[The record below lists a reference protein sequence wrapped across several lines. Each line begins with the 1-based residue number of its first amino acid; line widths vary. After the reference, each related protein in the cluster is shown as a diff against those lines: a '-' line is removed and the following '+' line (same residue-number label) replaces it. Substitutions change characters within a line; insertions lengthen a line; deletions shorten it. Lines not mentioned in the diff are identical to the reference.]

1 MEELNSKSSDSA
13 ITGINIIGA
22 DKGSLEMKTIEFMP
36 TIVIGLGGTGKE
48 VLLRLRRQ
56 FVEKYG
62 NLSDFPILSYLYID
76 TDNAPSEESG
86 IARDRDF
93 LINDIDFQPSE
104 KVFNP
109 VNPSDYIYRINEL
122 PHIKSWLNT
131 TGEIANLGTMNTG
144 AGQIRPAAR
153 LAFYHNFDEI
163 CSKLIS
169 AKALITDSRSI
180 NKVKDKHKIKSVNT
194 EKINVYIISSVS
206 GGTGAGMLIDF
217 GFLVRSLFRNQ
228 AISSCYIILPKIY
241 QGYGKERIFANAY
254 ASLKELEY
262 YNFRNKFPVMWK
274 KNEPQLFQ
282 PGVFDDVYLIDGE
295 NLKNLSLSE
304 LSSKDIYKMLS
315 DSIFQD
321 FSNSDFANYKR
332 SVRVNLVQ
340 YKQRI
345 WPDDDTVTENTFS
358 RKYSTFGQTK
368 ISIPVDRIILSCSY
382 KLSEDIVDYYLSF
395 AEGSQSDI
403 DNYII
408 SEFLPELG
416 ILENKNKHQLLDD
429 LYSLGEKSSILTRI
443 KEFVNSIQNDL
454 TSGKFGENWTSY
466 ILSEKQKFDT
476 NFRDDNDIQRLGLYY
491 SHLYSNKERI
501 TKNLIGS
508 REQNHLGNLEKKIII
523 LINDSTRG
531 VFYSINILRRIQF
544 ILTNGNFD
552 YIPRFEKEIKDLQ
565 SLIIKLEA
573 EVKSRFQDL
582 KIDESRSKLNILKK
596 PAMSGTLEK
605 FLKSLDEYYNALVKL
620 KARYMAKDICQRI
633 LTLIEKGVKNDTG
646 KITFTGLISDLNKL
660 TGNLGNLKS
669 NFRKK
674 SDYFASKQ
682 EDVFNLYVYEPE
694 DIANEYYLKYI
705 GTGQNAAENI
715 KNLANKLLKELGA
728 SDVTDIVNIL
738 KDTDAKAVE
747 DNMIK
752 FSKRQFD
759 AIRDDYNITDIL
771 FEKEVTRSESK
782 IRSMLMQAYPWLRIN
797 EIPGRFKLDDS
808 AKKLYIGVKTNTPSF
823 KKLQSLIYSIVG
835 SAVEFKDS
843 ADNSAI
849 IFYSEWA
856 GFPLFYSYAVSEEM
870 KQYYLQL
877 MRNHNIDLHL
887 NKNYYLYNDIIPLS
901 SEEKIRLKEA
911 HRAFILGL
919 VFNILETVNEPDE
932 DTGKYKIIYKFTKQ
946 EGITVKRVEQLGIES
961 RCINRLFEETGR
973 DSLRIQILNQAE
985 RIKKEF
991 HEKKYYAE
999 LLVIFEYYCE
1009 NVYKI
1014 EEVEI
1019 AGGAKQKIESYEY
1032 RILRDLSKEIESKV
1046 SGIERPEL
1054 IERVMRLKNDLD
1066 SFSITINEHDLRRK
1080 LNPAFLS
1087 VRDIDENKI
1096 PEAMSKDI
1104 NLNKLRELKAAF
1116 DEGLITQAEYDNSKR
1131 KFLEAK

>member
-1 MEELNSKSSDSA
+1 MDELNLKIPGSQNPNMN
-13 ITGINIIGA
+13 ITNA

-104 KVFNP
+104 KIFNP
-109 VNPSDYIYRINEL
+109 VNPADYIYRINEL
-122 PHIKSWLNT
+122 PHIKTWLNT

-153 LAFYHNFDEI
+153 LAFFHNFDEI
-163 CSKLIS
+163 CSKLNS

-180 NKVKDKHKIKSVNT
+180 NKVKDKHKIKNVNT
-194 EKINVYIISSVS
+194 EKINVYVVTSVS
-206 GGTGAGMLIDF
+206 GGTGAGMFIDF
-217 GFLVRSLFRNQ
+217 GFLLRNLFRNQ
-228 AISSCYIILPKIY
+228 VISSCYIILPKIY

-262 YNFRNKFPVMWK
+262 YNFKNKFSTSWK
-274 KNEPQLFQ
+274 KNEPQIFQ

-332 SVRVNLVQ
+332 SVRINLVQ

-345 WPDDDTVTENTFS
+345 WPDDDTVSENTFS

-368 ISIPVDRIILSCSY
+368 ISVPVDRIILSCSY

-403 DNYII
+403 DNYLLT
-408 SEFLPELG
+408 EFLPEIG
-416 ILENKNKHQLLDD
+416 ILENRNKHQLLDD
-429 LYSLGEKSSILTRI
+429 FYSLGEKSSILTRI
-443 KEFVNSIQNDL
+443 KEFINSLQNDL
-454 TSGKFGENWTSY
+454 TSGKYGDNWTSY

-476 NFRDDNDIQRLGLYY
+476 NFRDDNDVQRLGLYY
-491 SHLYSNKERI
+491 SHLNSNKERI
-501 TKNLIGS
+501 TKKLVGS
-508 REQNHLGNLEKKIII
+508 REQNRLGTIEKKIIN

-544 ILTNGNFD
+544 ILANGNFD
-552 YIPRFEKEIKDLQ
+552 YIPKFEKEIKDLQ
-565 SLIIKLEA
+565 SIILKLES
-573 EVKSRFQDL
+573 EVKNRFQDL
-582 KIDESRSKLNILKK
+582 KIDESRSKLNVLKK
-596 PAMSGTLEK
+596 TAMSGTLEK
-605 FLKSLDEYYNALVKL
+605 FLKALDEYYNALIKL
-620 KARYMAKDICQRI
+620 KARYYAKDICQKI
-633 LTLIEKGVKNDTG
+633 LILIEKGVKNDSG

-660 TGNLGNLKS
+660 TGNLGNLKN

-674 SDYFASKQ
+674 SEYFASKQ

-694 DIANEYYLKYI
+694 DILNEYYIKYI
-705 GTGQNAAENI
+705 GTGKNAEENI
-715 KNLANKLLKELGA
+715 KSLANKLLKDLGA

-747 DNMIK
+747 ESMIK

-823 KKLQSLIYSIVG
+823 KKLQNLIYSIVG
-835 SAVEFKDS
+835 SSVEFKDS
-843 ADNSAI
+843 ADSSSI

-870 KQYYLQL
+870 KYYYIQL

-887 NKNYYLYNDIIPLS
+887 NKNYYLYNDIIPLT

-919 VFNILETVNEPDE
+919 IFNILETVNEIDE
-932 DTGKYKIIYKFTKQ
+932 DTGIIKIIYKFTKQ

-973 DSLRIQILNQAE
+973 DSLRLQILNQAE
-985 RIKKEF
+985 RIKKDLL
-991 HEKKYYAE
+991 EKKYFAE
-999 LLVIFEYYCE
+999 LLVIFEYYYE
-1009 NVYKI
+1009 NIYKI
-1014 EEVEI
+1014 EEVELS
-1019 AGGAKQKIESYEY
+1019 GGAKQKIETYEY
-1032 RILRDLSKEIESKV
+1032 RILRDLAKEIEMKV
-1046 SGIERPEL
+1046 GDSEKQILVQKVVE
-1054 IERVMRLKNDLD
+1054 LKNNLD
-1066 SFSITINEHDLRRK
+1066 SFSKEINNQDLRRK
-1080 LNPAFLS
+1080 IIPSLLLN
-1087 VRDIDENKI
+1087 EKKEETKI
-1096 PEAMSKDI
+1096 PSKEI
-1104 NLNKLRELKAAF
+1104 NLKMLRELKAALE
-1116 DEGLITQAEYDNSKR
+1116 EGLITQEEYNNTKR
-1131 KFLEAK
+1131 KFLGTT

>member
-1 MEELNSKSSDSA
+1 MEELKSKPEDSRFK
-13 ITGINIIGA
+13 GINLIEA
-22 DKGSLEMKTIEFMP
+22 DKGSLELKTIEFMP
-36 TIVIGLGGTGKE
+36 TILIGLGGTGKE
-48 VLLRLRRQ
+48 VLLRIRRQ

-62 NLSDFPILSYLYID
+62 NLNSFPIVSYLYID

-86 IARDRDF
+86 IARERDF

-109 VNPSDYIYRINEL
+109 VNPADYIYRINEL
-122 PHIKSWLNT
+122 PHIKPWLNT

-163 CSKLIS
+163 SSKLLS
-169 AKALITDSRSI
+169 AKSLITDSRSI
-180 NKVKDKHKIKSVNT
+180 NIVKDKHKIKNVNT
-194 EKINVYIISSVS
+194 EKINVYIISSIS
-206 GGTGAGMLIDF
+206 GGTGAGMFIDF
-217 GFLVRSLFRNQ
+217 GFLIRNLFRNQ
-228 AISSCYIILPKIY
+228 AITSCYIILPKIY

-262 YNFRNKFPVMWK
+262 YNFKNKYPVIWK
-274 KNEPQLFQ
+274 KNEPQIFQ

-295 NLKNLSLSE
+295 NYKNLSLSE
-304 LSSKDIYKMLS
+304 LSNKDIYKMLA
-315 DSIFQD
+315 DSMFQD

-345 WPDDDTVTENTFS
+345 WPDDDQVSENTFS

-368 ISIPVDRIILSCSY
+368 ISIPADRIILSCSY
-382 KLSEDIVDYYLSF
+382 KLCEDIIDYYLSF

-403 DNYII
+403 DNYLL

-429 LYSLGEKSSILTRI
+429 LYSIGEKSSVLTKI
-443 KEFVNSIQNDL
+443 KEFVNSLQNDL
-454 TSGKFGENWTSY
+454 TGGKYGDNWATY
-466 ILSEKQKFDT
+466 IISEKQKFDT
-476 NFRDDNDIQRLGLYY
+476 NFRDDNDIARLGLYN
-491 SHLYSNKERI
+491 SQIYSNKERI
-501 TKNLIGS
+501 IKNLIGS
-508 REQNHLGNLEKKIII
+508 RENNHLGNLERKIIT
-523 LINDSTRG
+523 LINDSSRG
-531 VFYSINILRRIQF
+531 VFYSINLLRRIQF
-544 ILTNGNFD
+544 IFTNGNFD
-552 YIPRFEKEIKDLQ
+552 YIPKFEKDIKDLQ
-565 SLIIKLEA
+565 SLILKLES

-582 KIDESRSKLNILKK
+582 KLDESRSKINILKK
-596 PAMSGTLEK
+596 SAMTGTLEK

-620 KARYMAKDICQRI
+620 KSRHYAKDICHKI
-633 LTLIEKGVKNDTG
+633 LILIEKGVKNESG
-646 KITFTGLISDLNKL
+646 KITFTGLITDLNKL
-660 TGNLGNLKS
+660 TGNLGNLKN

-674 SDYFASKQ
+674 SEYFSLKQ
-682 EDVFNLYVYEPE
+682 EDVFNIYIYEPE
-694 DIANEYYLKYI
+694 DINNDYYLKYI
-705 GTGQNAAENI
+705 GTGQNASDKI

-747 DNMIK
+747 ESMVK
-752 FSKRQFD
+752 FTKKQFD
-759 AIRDDYNITDIL
+759 QIRDDYNITDIL

-823 KKLQSLIYSIVG
+823 KKFQNLIYSIVG
-835 SAVEFKDS
+835 SNVEFKDS

-849 IFYSEWA
+849 IFYTEWA

-870 KQYYLQL
+870 KNYYTQL

-887 NKNYYLYNDIIPLS
+887 NKNYYIYNDIIPLT
-901 SEEKIRLKEA
+901 SEEKIRLKES

-919 VFNILETVNEPDE
+919 IFNVIETINEFDD

-961 RCINRLFEETGR
+961 RCINRLFEDQGR
-973 DSLRIQILNQAE
+973 DSLRHQILKLSEDVQ
-985 RIKKEF
+985 KKLL
-991 HEKKYYAE
+991 EKKYYAE
-999 LLVIFEYYCE
+999 LLVLFEYYYE
-1009 NVYKI
+1009 NIYKI
-1014 EEVEI
+1014 DEVEI
-1019 AGGAKQKIESYEY
+1019 AGGAKQKIETYEY
-1032 RILRDLSKEIESKV
+1032 LILRDLAKEIEHKV
-1046 SGIERPEL
+1046 SEPEKKAMIEK
-1054 IERVMRLKNDLD
+1054 VMLLKENMN
-1066 SFSITINEHDLRRK
+1066 SFSTLINEFDPRRT
-1080 LNPAFLS
+1080 LNTTELLNQNQKKNID
-1087 VRDIDENKI
+1087 VNDI
-1096 PEAMSKDI
+1096 AKDV
-1104 NLNKLRELKAAF
+1104 NLDKLRNLKTAF
-1116 DEGLITQAEYDNSKR
+1116 DEGLITEEEYNNSKR
-1131 KFLEAK
+1131 KFLGAN